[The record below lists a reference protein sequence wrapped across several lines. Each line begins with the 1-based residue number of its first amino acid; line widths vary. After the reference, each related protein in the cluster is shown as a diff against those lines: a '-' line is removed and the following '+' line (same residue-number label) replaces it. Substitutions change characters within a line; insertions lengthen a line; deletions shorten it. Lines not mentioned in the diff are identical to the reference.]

1 MQQLLSF
8 LFSLFIYNVRGYFS
22 WLISLQIKKNK
33 NFYLDN
39 SKISELENKIIKKEL
54 KFDIII
60 EDAGHYFKDQIISLF
75 ILFKSLTSNG
85 IFVVEELE
93 FPNIRDDMNIYNE
106 KPTLKDILKLINEN
120 KDFESNYITK
130 SQKKYFLDNL
140 KNWNI

>member
-1 MQQLLSF
+1 MSGDIF
-8 LFSLFIYNVRGYFS
+8 LTYFVTD
-22 WLISLQIKKNK
+22 QKNK

-140 KNWNI
+140 KKIEIFKGKTSEVAFITKK